1 MIGCTHCT
9 RSDCLKK
16 IWRYIREH
24 QLQNAERKCI
34 VNDAVMKAVFGTDE
48 MKSVDIM
55 VACAR
60 RWRVEIPS
68 ASSGGRRRGGGGSG
82 EEREDPERVESKVKI
97 KSNINIK
104 VKVKI
109 KWEREW
115 KWEWEWE

>member
-16 IWRYIREH
+16 IWQYIREH

-48 MKSVDIM
+48 MKSVEIM

-82 EEREDPERVESKVKI
+82 EEREDPERVKSKV

-104 VKVKI
+104 VKVK
-109 KWEREW
+109 WEREW
-115 KWEWEWE
+115 KWEWE